1 MSTATISI
9 EVDED
14 MARAF
19 AGASQE
25 QRRKLEFL
33 LGLRLRE
40 LTSPAARPLTEVM
53 DNLGARAAARGL
65 TPEVLESL
73 LHGE

>member
-1 MSTATISI
+1 MSTASISI

-19 AGASQE
+19 AGASAE

-40 LTSPAARPLTEVM
+40 LTNPSARPLAEVM
-53 DNLGARAAARGL
+53 ENIGARAAARGL